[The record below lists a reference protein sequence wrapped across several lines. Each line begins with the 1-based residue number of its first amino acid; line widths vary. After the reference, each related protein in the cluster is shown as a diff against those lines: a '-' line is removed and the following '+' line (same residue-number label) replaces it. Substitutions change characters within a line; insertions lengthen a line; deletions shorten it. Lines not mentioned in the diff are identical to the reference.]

1 MAKARIAV
9 IGGSG
14 LYQIDGLD
22 KVQEI
27 NPQTPFGEPSDTI
40 VVGELQGIPVAFLP
54 RHGRGHRHN
63 PAKVPARANI
73 FALKTLG
80 VESIIAVNSCGS
92 FKEELRPGHLVI
104 PDQIID
110 RTRHRMSTF
119 FTDDI
124 VAHVPFDEPVCP
136 VLSDI
141 LYQCARDAGASIHKG
156 GTYIAMEGPAFST
169 RAESRLYKSWG
180 ADIIGM
186 TMLPEA
192 KLAREAEICYASIA
206 CVTDYDSWK
215 EKGTSEAVS
224 GDLIVE
230 TMRKN
235 IAMAREIIRRAV
247 PRVPSIRKCE
257 CAHALAGA
265 IFTSHDIISPMSR
278 HELRPLI
285 GKYVK

>member
-1 MAKARIAV
+1 MAQARIAV

-14 LYQIDGLD
+14 LYQIDGLE
-22 KVQEI
+22 KVQELKL
-27 NPQTPFGEPSDTI
+27 NTPFGEPSDTI
-40 VVGELQGIPVAFLP
+40 VVGELGGIPVAFLP

-63 PAKVPARANI
+63 PARVPARANI

-80 VESIIAVNSCGS
+80 VDAIIAVNSCGS
-92 FKEELRPGHLVI
+92 FREELAPGHLVI
-104 PDQIID
+104 PDQIVD
-110 RTRHRMSTF
+110 RTRHRQSTF
-119 FTDDI
+119 FNDDV
-124 VAHVPFDEPVCP
+124 VAHVPFDEPVCAA
-136 VLSDI
+136 LSDV
-141 LYQCARDAGASIHKG
+141 LFRCARDAGAKVHKG

-215 EKGTSEAVS
+215 EKGASEAVS
-224 GDLIVE
+224 GELIVE
-230 TMRKN
+230 TMRRN

-247 PRVPSIRKCE
+247 PLVPEVRKCE
-257 CAHALAGA
+257 CAHALRAA
-265 IFTSHDIISPMSR
+265 IFTGHEHISAKTKKD
-278 HELRPLI
+278 LAPLI